1 MKYIKAYKLFESI
14 YMDYDSIDDI
24 RDILSDMSDDGIEVK
39 SNIREDDRIIINIGD
54 DSGSIYLSEHPLR
67 QTVPPIDVLKYED
80 TLLRAI
86 EYVESKGYR
95 FIVFSYDDRGVMQIT
110 RDGEKTTTINGET
123 FPIDLKTLLINNTPP
138 TNYLRLF
145 FKK

>member
-1 MKYIKAYKLFESI
+1 MKYIKTYKLFESI

-39 SNIREDDRIIINIGD
+39 SNIREDDRIIISIGD
-54 DSGSIYLSEHPLR
+54 EFADLDMLS
-67 QTVPPIDVLKYED
+67 IDVLKYED

-86 EYVESKGYR
+86 EYIESKGYR
-95 FIVFSYDDRGVMQIT
+95 FIVFTYDYRGVMQIV
-110 RDGEKTTTINGET
+110 RDGETNANINGEQFKIELT
-123 FPIDLKTLLINNTPP
+123 TMLINNTPP

>member
-1 MKYIKAYKLFESI
+1 MKYIKVYKLFESI

-39 SNIREDDRIIINIGD
+39 SNIREDDRIIISIGD
-54 DSGSIYLSEHPLR
+54 EFTDMLS
-67 QTVPPIDVLKYED
+67 IDVLKYED

-95 FIVFSYDDRGVMQIT
+95 FIVFTYDNRGIT
-110 RDGEKTTTINGET
+110 KIIRDDKTTTINGET
-123 FPIDLKTLLINNTPP
+123 FPIDLKTFLINNTPP

-145 FKK
+145 FKKWGI

>member
-14 YMDYDSIDDI
+14 YMDYDSVDDI
-24 RDILSDMSDDGIEVK
+24 RDILSDISDDGIEVK
-39 SNIREDDRIIINIGD
+39 SNIREDDRIIISIGD
-54 DSGSIYLSEHPLR
+54 EFTDIIGDEFTDILS
-67 QTVPPIDVLKYED
+67 IDVLKYED
-80 TLLRAI
+80 TLLRSI

-95 FIVFSYDDRGVMQIT
+95 FIVFTYDDRGIT
-110 RDGEKTTTINGET
+110 KIIRDDKTTTINGET
-123 FPIDLKTLLINNTPP
+123 WPIDLKTLLINNTPP

>member
-1 MKYIKAYKLFESI
+1 MKYIKVYKLFESI

-39 SNIREDDRIIINIGD
+39 SNIREDDRIIISIGD
-54 DSGSIYLSEHPLR
+54 EFTDMLS
-67 QTVPPIDVLKYED
+67 IDVLKYED

-95 FIVFSYDDRGVMQIT
+95 FIVFTYDNRGIT
-110 RDGEKTTTINGET
+110 KIIRDDKTTTINGET
-123 FPIDLKTLLINNTPP
+123 FPIDLKTFLINNTPP